1 MQDLIEQFT
10 YAGAFVVLLLGGIG
24 VPIPEEMP
32 IIVSA
37 VLARQGASRWWIAV
51 PVCVAGV
58 LSGDVILYCGGW
70 RWGHAVLDW
79 RPVRFL
85 VSRRRARQV
94 EAAYRR
100 HAIKTIITARHVV
113 GLRAVAFL
121 TAGIVRVPFRTFFV
135 ADTGAAAFSV
145 SLDFALADFFT
156 DRFVA
161 IMRDVRHAE
170 HWLALLAI
178 IAAAATVMVLAWRGH
193 RRLMNAT
200 PSDNRST

>member
-1 MQDLIEQFT
+1 MQGVIEQFT
-10 YAGAFVVLLLGGIG
+10 YVGAFVVLLLGGIG

-51 PVCVAGV
+51 PVCLVGV

-70 RWGHAVLDW
+70 RWGRAILDW
-79 RPVRFL
+79 RPVRLL
-85 VSRRRARQV
+85 VSRRRARQI

-100 HAIKTIITARHVV
+100 HAVKTIITARHIV

-121 TAGIVRVPFRTFFV
+121 TAGIVRVPFRTFFI
-135 ADTGAAAFSV
+135 ADGGSAAFSV
-145 SLDFALADFFT
+145 SLDFALAYFFT

-161 IMRDVRHAE
+161 IMRDVRHVE
-170 HWLALLAI
+170 HWLGLLAV
-178 IAAAATVMVLAWRGH
+178 IAAAVTVTLLAWRGH
-193 RRLMNAT
+193 RRLMDAT
-200 PSDNRST
+200 PSDHWPA